1 MTAKEY
7 LMQVFHINRRID
19 SKLEQLTRLREAAT
33 KATVAMSGMPRG
45 GGTTR
50 QPMADCIVK
59 LVDLEIEITREIDM
73 LVDVKAAARIA
84 INAMAD
90 PEQQLVLELRYLCQK
105 SWEEVSDSL
114 GFGLSNVY
122 RIHDLALNNFKTP
135 EDWSKIY

>member
-1 MTAKEY
+1 
-7 LMQVFHINRRID
+7 MQVFHINRRID

-45 GGTTR
+45 GDTTR

-122 RIHDLALNNFKTP
+122 RIHDLALQNFAAPK
-135 EDWSKIY
+135 DWSKIY